1 MQEIFEYRFT
11 KLDPIGGD
19 HIDPP
24 SVAVYETLL
33 KKGANEQPEPGLAS
47 SWSVS
52 QDGLRW
58 RLNLREGARFHSGDP
73 CDAPAVVAALERCR
87 WGDGLSRQLWYWDP
101 VDRVSAVGEG
111 TVEVTLHYPYSRLP
125 TLLWGTHTAIC
136 NVARRA
142 ALGDEYGLEMADGTG
157 PYALS
162 SYAPDLVIAHRATTP
177 GAAPVSS
184 TSAPQEIRWVSVPDE
199 AERAAALGR
208 DDIAVV
214 RTVERGWLPPD
225 GGWRYL
231 EQPEISQFYLALS
244 FDSSLGFAD
253 LQLRRAIEAF
263 IDRERLV
270 STALGGHGDG
280 RRSPVPGGHPHAAAF
295 DAGGA
300 PRMSR
305 PEAEHVLDALGWAR
319 SGEATRTRNGTE
331 LAFECLTQDTEVF
344 RRIAGEVTLQL
355 AEAGAAVRFRF
366 EEPFEPFYRACDAH
380 PEAILS
386 KWLWPDAI
394 EAVMGFSQSSCAADS
409 GGNWQ
414 GAHLPD
420 VDAAF
425 EEFLRAGPEDELQA
439 ASRKV
444 QEVFMSELPYIPLCA
459 PMETYAVAPG
469 IEGFAPLEGTLYPY
483 YDSIASPRG

>member
-52 QDGLRW
+52 DDGLIW
-58 RLNLREGARFHSGDP
+58 RLQLREGARFHSGDV
-73 CDAPAVVAALERCR
+73 CDAAAVVAALERCR

-101 VDRVSAVGEG
+101 VDAVSALGEG

-142 ALGDEYGLEMADGTG
+142 ELAADYGVALADGTG
-157 PYALS
+157 PYALV
-162 SYAPDLVIAHRATTP
+162 SYSPDLVVARRATTP

-184 TSAPQEIRWVSVPDE
+184 PSAPEEIRWVSAPEE
-199 AERAAALGR
+199 AGRRAVLGR
-208 DDIAVV
+208 EDVAVV
-214 RTVERGWLPPD
+214 RAVERDWLPRD
-225 GGWRYL
+225 ADWRYL

-244 FDSSLGFAD
+244 FGSPLGFSD
-253 LQLRRAIEAF
+253 TQMRRAIEAF

-270 STALGGHGDG
+270 ATALGGHGDR

-295 DAGGA
+295 DAA
-300 PRMSR
+300 AALRMSR
-305 PEAEHVLDALGWAR
+305 SDAEKTLDVLGWER
-319 SGEATRTRNGTE
+319 SGDGTRVKDGAE
-331 LAFECLTQDTEVF
+331 LAFVCLTQDTEVF
-344 RRIAGEVTLQL
+344 RRIADEVTNQL
-355 AEAGAAVRFRF
+355 AAAGAAVRFRF
-366 EEPFEPFYRACDAH
+366 EEPFEPFYRACERH

-414 GAHLPD
+414 GAQLPR
-420 VDAAF
+420 VDKAF
-425 EEFLRAGPEDELQA
+425 DEFLRAGSEAELQA
-439 ASRKV
+439 ASRNV

-469 IEGFAPLEGTLYPY
+469 VEGFAPLEGTLYPY
-483 YDSIASPRG
+483 YDSIVSPRG

>member
-1 MQEIFEYRFT
+1 MQEFFEYRFT

-52 QDGLRW
+52 DDDLKW
-58 RLNLREGARFHSGDP
+58 RLKLREGARFHSGDL
-73 CDAPAVVAALERCR
+73 CDAAAVVAALERCR

-101 VDRVSAVGEG
+101 VDRVSAVDEG

-142 ALGDEYGLEMADGTG
+142 ELGADYGVSLADGTG
-157 PYALS
+157 PYALV
-162 SYAPDLVIAHRATTP
+162 SYSPDLVVARRATTR

-184 TSAPQEIRWVSVPDE
+184 SSAPEEIRWVSAPEE
-199 AERAAALGR
+199 AGRRAALGR
-208 DDIAVV
+208 EDAAVV
-214 RTVERGWLPPD
+214 RAVEPDWLAQ
-225 GGWRYL
+225 GASWRYL

-244 FDSSLGFAD
+244 FDSPLGFSD
-253 LQLRRAIEAF
+253 KQMRRAIEAF
-263 IDRERLV
+263 IDREGLV
-270 STALGGHGDG
+270 STGLGGRGDG

-295 DAGGA
+295 DAAGA

-305 PEAEHVLDALGWAR
+305 SEAAQTLDSLGWER
-319 SGEATRTRNGTE
+319 SGDGTRTRNGTE

-344 RRIAGEVTLQL
+344 RRIAGEVTRQL
-355 AEAGAAVRFRF
+355 ASVGIAVRFGF
-366 EEPFEPFYRACDAH
+366 EEPFEPFYRACEAH

-414 GAHLPD
+414 GAQLPR
-420 VDAAF
+420 VDEAF
-425 EEFLRAGPEDELQA
+425 GEFLRAGSEAELQS

-469 IEGFAPLEGTLYPY
+469 VEGFAPLEGTLYPY
-483 YDSIASPRG
+483 YDSIVAPRG